1 MLTAGTYEGLDPV
14 GHAKDVGM
22 PVIVGGSSGGHFSQV
37 DSAEA
42 LCGRASWR
50 GVISKIGLFETQEY
64 TETGRAWGVKV
75 GCP

>member
-22 PVIVGGSSGGHFSQV
+22 PVIIGGSSVGHFGKI

-42 LCGRASWR
+42 SYKGIQA
-50 GVISKIGLFETQEY
+50 GG
-64 TETGRAWGVKV
+64 G
-75 GCP
+75 